1 MFVKI
6 LQGHPLNRKFFLTFF
21 LCIQAC
27 LLSAKARGLGAEPS
41 VKNAGLFTLFKEL
54 FAGIWC
60 ACAGFS
66 WQDLCREFIF
76 GTLEPSKRGCHTSYQ
91 SLTKDM
97 WGKFQLKVKLPLDV
111 CIMLWN
117 TIQIFSPGSGLVSFR
132 VIFFFD
138 MLKIWGLS
146 GRGGGYW
153 GSDGSPLGVI
163 WGVYSIYIL

>member
-1 MFVKI
+1 M
-6 LQGHPLNRKFFLTFF
+6 
-21 LCIQAC
+21 
-27 LLSAKARGLGAEPS
+27 
-41 VKNAGLFTLFKEL
+41 

-76 GTLEPSKRGCHTSYQ
+76 GTLETSKRGCHTSYQ

-138 MLKIWGLS
+138 MLKIWG
-146 GRGGGYW
+146 GI
-153 GSDGSPLGVI
+153 LGVWWESI
-163 WGVYSIYIL
+163 RGYLGCIFYIYIIIGILGVYGTNKGVYWSCFEKWL